1 MTSRGKGSRSRE
13 HLVHGA
19 IVDSSFLGHDP
30 VPTGQEQNHGGSRV
44 QLLGLRLID
53 AMGYGVPSGSLEE
66 HSIAERTIFGLF
78 SNFVVLDFIVNLEV
92 ETKLIN
98 GNLAL
103 TSVVLECGG
112 EESLGE
118 EEPGYPESRGRTLV
132 KPVLEEGSSFVEVD
146 DPTSKWLQGQE
157 SDSVPL
163 GRNLIVME
171 GARDGIELFGHDNFS
186 NQRLLHV
193 DKMSLHHD

>member
-1 MTSRGKGSRSRE
+1 
-13 HLVHGA
+13 
-19 IVDSSFLGHDP
+19 
-30 VPTGQEQNHGGSRV
+30 
-44 QLLGLRLID
+44 LRLID

-66 HSIAERTIFGLF
+66 HSIPERTIFGLL